1 MNADQLLQRAKEI
14 LNGSGTAA
22 RPRRMRIAAFL
33 IRQALEE
40 EVSARCAHLVARIDH
55 PVRMR
60 SRLLVLRALDQSGT
74 AAKAEYAWNA
84 LSRACHHHAYEL
96 APTASELQHLLR
108 VVTQLVDTR
117 TSEQASAIK

>member
-1 MNADQLLQRAKEI
+1 
-14 LNGSGTAA
+14 
-22 RPRRMRIAAFL
+22 MRIAAFL

-40 EVSARCAHLVARIDH
+40 EVSARCAHLAARIDY

-60 SRLLVLRALDQSGT
+60 SRLLVLGALDQSGA

-96 APTASELQHLLR
+96 APTASELLHLLT
-108 VVTQLVDTR
+108 VVTELVDSR
-117 TSEQASAIK
+117 AGLVASTPK

>member
-1 MNADQLLQRAKEI
+1 
-14 LNGSGTAA
+14 
-22 RPRRMRIAAFL
+22 MRIAAFL
-33 IRQALEE
+33 IRQALEA
-40 EVSARCAHLVARIDH
+40 EVSARCARLIVSIDH

-60 SRLLVLRALDQSGT
+60 SRLLVLRALDQSGI

-117 TSEQASAIK
+117 TSEQASGIK